1 MIVSSFCRLAIVLG
15 LSACAQ
21 VPVNNTVADAD
32 PLRRAIVEDVVNGMG
47 DILAPAANALAPSR
61 APRGAFDN
69 ALRAALRSA
78 GYTVAPVGGK
88 GVVFDCVVDAMGGN
102 LYRVDVRIGDSL
114 LSRLWVRNGGNV
126 YSGGAWTRRE

>member
-1 MIVSSFCRLAIVLG
+1 MSVSRFYRWSILLG
-15 LSACAQ
+15 LSGCAQ
-21 VPVNNTVADAD
+21 VPVNHAVADAD
-32 PLRRAIVEDVVNGMG
+32 PLRRAVVEDVVNGMG
-47 DILAPAANALAPSR
+47 DILAPSANALAPSR

-88 GVVFDCVVDAMGGN
+88 GVVFDCLVHAMGGN

-114 LSRLWVRNGGNV
+114 LSRLWVRNGGDV
-126 YSGGAWTRRE
+126 YSGGAWTRRQ